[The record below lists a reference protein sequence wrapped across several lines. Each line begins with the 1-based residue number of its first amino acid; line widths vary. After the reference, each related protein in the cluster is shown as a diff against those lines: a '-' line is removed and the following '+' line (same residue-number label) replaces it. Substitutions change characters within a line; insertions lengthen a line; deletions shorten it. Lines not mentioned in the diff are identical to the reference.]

1 MTRYTALL
9 RGINVGGI
17 NIKMADLRDAFSE
30 LGFTEVRTVLAS
42 GNVLFD
48 AAASDPR
55 QLKATIEQALSERF
69 GYDAWVFVFELSVI
83 RDVVAAYPFDPDRE
97 GWHAY
102 VVFVDGT
109 EPLEMLLDVAENL
122 DPELERVQRGDGVVY
137 WEVERGHTLS
147 SLFGK
152 VSGKATLKTVTTTR
166 NIRTLRKLL
175 K

>member
-17 NIKMADLRDAFSE
+17 NIKMADLRNVFSE

-42 GNVLFD
+42 GNVLFE
-48 AAASDPR
+48 AAASDTR
-55 QLKATIEQALSERF
+55 QLKATIEHALSERF

-83 RDVVAAYPFDPDRE
+83 REVVAAYPFDPDRE

-102 VVFVDGT
+102 VVFVDGS
-109 EPLEMLLDVAENL
+109 EPLATLLEGAENL
-122 DPELERVQRGDGVVY
+122 DPASERVQLGDGVVY

-147 SLFGK
+147 SRFGK
-152 VSGKATLKTVTTTR
+152 ASGKAKFKAVTTTR
-166 NIRTLRKLL
+166 NIRTLQKLL